1 MKTLY
6 HPDVLLHD
14 TGDHAETSKR
24 LQTFAHLPT
33 TEVTLDEAHLALV
46 HEPDY
51 IATIKE
57 LCTQG
62 GGRWDVDTVTSPDSF
77 SAALTAVELTILA
90 SESQNFALVR
100 PPGHHA
106 YAKYGSGFCLFNSIA
121 IAVQILV
128 NQGKR
133 VAILDFDGHFGD
145 GTSHIFYET
154 DQVLFCSLHQH
165 PAFPDD
171 KGPAENIGSGKG
183 KGYNLNIPL
192 PPECGDDLFMH
203 AIHSVLPALKQFDA
217 DVVAISAG
225 FDAHQND
232 PLLQLNVT
240 NHSYHAIG
248 KLLRS
253 TFDNVF
259 ATLEGGYN
267 LQVLP
272 KAIKSFI
279 AGINDESFQPEE
291 EKTYSPRYVRLEYEE
306 RMEVT
311 MALFQEYWDV
321 KMLKMPL

>member
-1 MKTLY
+1 MNLLY
-6 HPDVLLHD
+6 HPNVLHHQTD
-14 TGDHAETSKR
+14 EHPETAKR
-24 LQTFAHLPT
+24 LQDFAHLPT
-33 TEVTLDEAHLALV
+33 TEVVLDESHLALV
-46 HEPDY
+46 HTPDY
-51 IATIKE
+51 IATIKQ
-57 LCTQG
+57 LCAEG

-77 SAALTAVELTILA
+77 TAALTAVALTIQA

-121 IAVQILV
+121 IAVQRLV

-145 GTSHIFYET
+145 GTSNIFYDT
-154 DQVLFCSLHQH
+154 DQVLFCSLHQE
-165 PAFPDD
+165 PAFPD
-171 KGPAENIGSGKG
+171 KGPFENVGSGKG
-183 KGYNLNIPL
+183 EGYNLNVPL

-203 AIHSVLPALKQFDA
+203 AIKSVWPALQQFDA

-240 NHSYHAIG
+240 TRSYYEIG
-248 KLLRS
+248 QLL
-253 TFDNVF
+253 TAHFDTVF

-267 LQVLP
+267 LQWLP
-272 KAIKSFI
+272 H
-279 AGINDESFQPEE
+279 GINSFLAGVNGESYAFKE

-306 RMEVT
+306 RME
-311 MALFQEYWDV
+311 ALLPLFQQYWQ
-321 KMLKMPL
+321 LPALPMPL